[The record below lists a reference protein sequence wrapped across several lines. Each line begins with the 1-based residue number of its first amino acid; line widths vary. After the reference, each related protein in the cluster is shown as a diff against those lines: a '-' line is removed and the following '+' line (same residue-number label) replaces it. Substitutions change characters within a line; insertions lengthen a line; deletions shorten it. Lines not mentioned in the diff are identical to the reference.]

1 VYPLVPLTSSI
12 LPAALLFENLTFFD
26 EKKKYAA
33 NGREKKILRQN
44 LFVFFSFY
52 KEVVRTSLQPK

>member
-26 EKKKYAA
+26 GKKKYAA
-33 NGREKKILRQN
+33 NGREKKILRPKN
-44 LFVFFSFY
+44 LFYFFFFF
-52 KEVVRTSLQPK
+52 